1 MEVKKENRLLLA
13 ALIIAVGLWLMGD
26 GIGNGIVKYKKMDR
40 KVTVKG
46 LSEREV
52 PANKVTWP
60 LIYKELGNDPSAM
73 FELIEQKNQKVV
85 SFLKAAGLTEDEI
98 SVNPPT
104 IRDRQ
109 ADNYG
114 NEIMN
119 YRYKAECVITVT
131 STEVDKIRQLMKRQS
146 ELMKQGIALVS
157 EEYGDNSI
165 RYEFT
170 GLTSIK
176 PEMVEEAMKNAAATA
191 EQFAHDA
198 DAKLGGVITAQQ
210 GQFSIE
216 DRDANM
222 LYIKRVRVVNTVEYA
237 IK

>member
-1 MEVKKENRLLLA
+1 MKSNTLLSAIVLA
-13 ALIIAVGLWLMGD
+13 IAIIAGGYFIGS
-26 GIGNGIVKYKKMDR
+26 GIENFKRLDH

-60 LIYKELGNDPSAM
+60 LLYKELGNDPSAM
-73 FELIEQKNQKVV
+73 YELIEQKNRVVV
-85 SFLKAAGLTEDEI
+85 SFLKSAGITDSEI
-98 SVNPPT
+98 SINPPT
-104 IRDRQ
+104 ISDRQ

-119 YRYKAECVITVT
+119 YRYKATCVITVT
-131 STEVDKIRQLMKRQS
+131 STNVDKVRQLMNRQS

-157 EEYGDNSI
+157 EEYGGNSV
-165 RYEFT
+165 RYDFT
-170 GLTSIK
+170 GLTDIK
-176 PEMVEEAMKNAAATA
+176 PEMVQEALKNARATA
-191 EQFAHDA
+191 EQFAKDA
-198 DAKLGGVITAQQ
+198 DTHLGGIITASQ

-216 DRDANM
+216 DRDANTP
-222 LYIKRVRVVNTVEYA
+222 YIKKVRVVNTVEYA

>member
-1 MEVKKENRLLLA
+1 MKSNTLLPAIVLA
-13 ALIIAVGLWLMGD
+13 IAIIAGGYFIGS
-26 GIGNGIVKYKKMDR
+26 GIENFKRLDH

-60 LIYKELGNDPSAM
+60 LLYKELGNDPSAM
-73 FELIEQKNQKVV
+73 YELIEQKNRVV
-85 SFLKAAGLTEDEI
+85 VNFLKSAGITDSEI
-98 SVNPPT
+98 SINPPT
-104 IRDRQ
+104 ISDRQ

-119 YRYKAECVITVT
+119 YRYKATCVITVT
-131 STEVDKIRQLMKRQS
+131 STNVDKVRQLMNRQS

-157 EEYGDNSI
+157 EEYGGNSV
-165 RYEFT
+165 RYDFT
-170 GLTSIK
+170 GLTDIK
-176 PEMVEEAMKNAAATA
+176 PEMVQEALKNARATA
-191 EQFAHDA
+191 EQFAKDA
-198 DAKLGGVITAQQ
+198 DTRLGGIITASQ

-216 DRDANM
+216 DRDANTP
-222 LYIKRVRVVNTVEYA
+222 YIKKVRVVNTVEYA

>member
-1 MEVKKENRLLLA
+1 MKSNTLLPAIVLA
-13 ALIIAVGLWLMGD
+13 IAIIAGGYFIGS
-26 GIGNGIVKYKKMDR
+26 GIENFKRLDH

-60 LIYKELGNDPSAM
+60 LLYKELGNDPSAM
-73 FELIEQKNQKVV
+73 YELIEQKNRVVV
-85 SFLKAAGLTEDEI
+85 SFLKSAGITDSEI
-98 SVNPPT
+98 SINPPT
-104 IRDRQ
+104 ISDRQ

-119 YRYKAECVITVT
+119 YRYKATCVITVT
-131 STEVDKIRQLMKRQS
+131 STNVDKVRQLMNRQS

-157 EEYGDNSI
+157 EEYGGNSV
-165 RYEFT
+165 RYDFT
-170 GLTSIK
+170 GLTDIK
-176 PEMVEEAMKNAAATA
+176 PEMVQEALKNARATA
-191 EQFAHDA
+191 EQFAKDA
-198 DAKLGGVITAQQ
+198 DTRLGGIITASQ

-216 DRDANM
+216 DRDANTP
-222 LYIKRVRVVNTVEYA
+222 YIKKVRVVNTVEYA

>member
-1 MEVKKENRLLLA
+1 MKSNTLLPAIVLA
-13 ALIIAVGLWLMGD
+13 IAIIAGGYFIGS
-26 GIGNGIVKYKKMDR
+26 GIENFKRLDH

-60 LIYKELGNDPSAM
+60 LLYKELGNDPSAM
-73 FELIEQKNQKVV
+73 YELIEQKNRVVV
-85 SFLKAAGLTEDEI
+85 SFLKSAGITDSEI
-98 SVNPPT
+98 SINPPT
-104 IRDRQ
+104 ISDRQ

-119 YRYKAECVITVT
+119 YRYKATCVITVT
-131 STEVDKIRQLMKRQS
+131 STNVDKVRQLMSRQS

-157 EEYGDNSI
+157 EEYGGNSV
-165 RYEFT
+165 RYDFT
-170 GLTSIK
+170 GLTDIK
-176 PEMVEEAMKNAAATA
+176 PEMVQEAMQNARATA
-191 EQFAHDA
+191 EQFAKDA
-198 DAKLGGVITAQQ
+198 DTRLGGIITASQ

-216 DRDANM
+216 DRDANTP
-222 LYIKRVRVVNTVEYA
+222 YIKKVRVVNTVEYA

>member
-1 MEVKKENRLLLA
+1 MKSNTLLPAIVLA
-13 ALIIAVGLWLMGD
+13 IAIIAGGYFIGS
-26 GIGNGIVKYKKMDR
+26 GIENFKRLDH

-60 LIYKELGNDPSAM
+60 LLYKELGNDPSAM
-73 FELIEQKNQKVV
+73 YELIEQKNRVVV
-85 SFLKAAGLTEDEI
+85 SFLKSAGITDSEI
-98 SVNPPT
+98 SINPPT
-104 IRDRQ
+104 ISDRQ

-119 YRYKAECVITVT
+119 YRYKATCVITVT
-131 STEVDKIRQLMKRQS
+131 STNVDKVRQLMNRQS

-157 EEYGDNSI
+157 EEYGGNSV
-165 RYEFT
+165 RYDFT
-170 GLTSIK
+170 GLTDIK
-176 PEMVEEAMKNAAATA
+176 PEMVQEALKNARATA
-191 EQFAHDA
+191 EQFAKDA
-198 DAKLGGVITAQQ
+198 DTHLGGIITASQ

-216 DRDANM
+216 DRDANTP
-222 LYIKRVRVVNTVEYA
+222 YIKKVRVVNTVEYA

>member
-1 MEVKKENRLLLA
+1 MKSNTPLPAIVLA
-13 ALIIAVGLWLMGD
+13 IAIIAGGYFIGS
-26 GIGNGIVKYKKMDR
+26 GIENFKRLDH

-60 LIYKELGNDPSAM
+60 LLYKELGNDPSAM
-73 FELIEQKNQKVV
+73 YELIEQKNRVVV
-85 SFLKAAGLTEDEI
+85 SFLKSAGITDSEI
-98 SVNPPT
+98 SINPPT
-104 IRDRQ
+104 ISDRQ

-119 YRYKAECVITVT
+119 YRYKATCVITVT
-131 STEVDKIRQLMKRQS
+131 STNVDKVRQLMNRQS

-157 EEYGDNSI
+157 EEYGGNSV
-165 RYEFT
+165 RYDFT
-170 GLTSIK
+170 GLTDIK
-176 PEMVEEAMKNAAATA
+176 PEMVQEALKNARATA
-191 EQFAHDA
+191 EQFAKDA
-198 DAKLGGVITAQQ
+198 DTRLGGIITASQ

-216 DRDANM
+216 DRDANTP
-222 LYIKRVRVVNTVEYA
+222 YIKKVRVVNTVEYA